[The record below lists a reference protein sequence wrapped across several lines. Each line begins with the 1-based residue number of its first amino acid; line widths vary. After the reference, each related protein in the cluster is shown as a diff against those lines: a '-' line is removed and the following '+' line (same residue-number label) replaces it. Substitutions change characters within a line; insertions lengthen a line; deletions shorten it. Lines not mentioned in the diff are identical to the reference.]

1 MKNDTKEMIRQAAV
15 SEFMDKGFAGASLRK
30 IVKNAGVTTG
40 AFYKYYPTKEAL
52 FAELVEEH
60 AEHIYNIYDE
70 ILANFEELSPEEQ
83 TARMKET
90 SRDGINEMLDYVYE
104 HYDNFKLLLCKSEG
118 TPFTSFIHN
127 IVERE
132 VASTDRYIELM
143 RKSGKDMPY
152 IDPELQHMIAS
163 GQFSGVFE
171 IVVHDMEKEAA
182 IRKVS
187 MLKEFYTAGWERLF
201 LHNKKTASHTV
212 MR

>member
-1 MKNDTKEMIRQAAV
+1 M
-15 SEFMDKGFAGASLRK
+15 
-30 IVKNAGVTTG
+30 
-40 AFYKYYPTKEAL
+40 
-52 FAELVEEH
+52 EEH

-70 ILANFEELSPEEQ
+70 ILADFEELSPEAQ

-90 SRDGINEMLDYVYE
+90 SRDGINDMLDYVYD

-118 TPFTSFIHN
+118 TPFTTFIHN

-132 VASTDRYIELM
+132 VTSTDRYIELM

-182 IRKVS
+182 IRKVM

-201 LHNKKTASHTV
+201 GISF
-212 MR
+212 